1 MSTHERVSTPSARAA
16 DDALPAAPGRPK
28 RAIVFS
34 GGGARGAYEAG
45 VLRFLVEELPR
56 RHGIRPHFDIV
67 SGTSVGAIH
76 ACFMAATAEDGED
89 RGRRLAA
96 IWEDLHV
103 DEVFRAKGSALL
115 GLPKRLLG
123 LRRVGEQLRRG
134 QRPDRLYGLLDTEPL
149 ERLVLDAIPWRG
161 IHRNIRAG
169 KLDAICVTATQI
181 ATGRAV
187 VFTETREPL
196 PRRVTGDAIHMQ
208 PIRIMPVHAL
218 ASAAIPGLFPAVR
231 VGARYYADGGLR
243 LNTPLAPAVRLG
255 ANRILVIGLSHS
267 TGSEQLDESTAQERT
282 EGFGNP
288 MFLLGKILNALLLSP
303 IETDLSRLHLV
314 NSMIESGKAA
324 YGDDFLDRLNAVGAE
339 RGQRPIQQID
349 SLVVRPSRDLGVLA
363 GELLGGHHG
372 EMELS
377 RFLRFVFRTFR
388 SSPDPKEADLLS
400 YLLFDYRYARLLTD
414 LGYRDAE
421 AQESE
426 LVAFFSD

>member
-1 MSTHERVSTPSARAA
+1 
-16 DDALPAAPGRPK
+16 
-28 RAIVFS
+28 
-34 GGGARGAYEAG
+34 

-56 RHGIRPHFDIV
+56 RFDIQPNFDIV

-76 ACFMAATAEDGED
+76 ACFMAATADGGEE
-89 RGRRLAA
+89 RGKRLAS

-103 DEVFRAKGSALL
+103 EEVFRVKGAAWLSI
-115 GLPKRLLG
+115 PKRLWG

-149 ERLVLDAIPWRG
+149 ERLVLNTIPWRG
-161 IHRNIRAG
+161 IRRNIREGNIEAV
-169 KLDAICVTATQI
+169 CVTATQI

-187 VFTETREPL
+187 VFTECREQL
-196 PRRVTGDAIHMQ
+196 PPRATGDAIHMQ
-208 PIRIMPVHAL
+208 PIRILPVHAL
-218 ASAAIPGLFPAVR
+218 ASAAIPALFPAVR

-267 TGSEQLDESTAQERT
+267 APDNIDEGVAQERT

-314 NSMIESGKAA
+314 NSLIDNGTAA
-324 YGDDFLDRLNAVGAE
+324 YGDDFLGRINEIGATK
-339 RGQRPIQQID
+339 GQRPIQKIE

-363 GELLGGHHG
+363 GELLQGKHG
-372 EMELS
+372 DIELS
-377 RFLRFVFRTFR
+377 RFLNFVFRAFR
-388 SSPDPKEADLLS
+388 ASPDPREADLLS
-400 YLLFDYRYARLLTD
+400 YLLFDSRYARLLTE
-414 LGYRDAE
+414 LGYQDAE
-421 AQESE
+421 ARQTE
-426 LVAFFSD
+426 LAAFFTD